1 MDMQSIWIGAG
12 FILTL
17 MVFSYLLGD
26 NLLFRLATYLFVGVS
41 AGYVFILVTFQVIIP
56 RLISPLTTYGIG
68 ELLVFVLVPLVLSA
82 LLLTKISPRLAGLGT
97 LPMAYL
103 VGVGA
108 AVAIGGAVF
117 GTLTGQVAGMGQEIA
132 AAAGGAS
139 PLDFLGGLLI
149 LAGAI
154 CTLAYFQ
161 FSARSPNAGQVGA
174 PAQRG
179 ILVESLGRVGQV
191 FIGITLG
198 ALFAGVYAAAL
209 TALMERIGF
218 IFNVIANLTTGG

>member
-1 MDMQSIWIGAG
+1 MDMQTIWIGVG

-26 NLLFRLATYLFVGVS
+26 NFLFRIATYLFVGVS
-41 AGYVFILVTFQVIIP
+41 AGYVFILVLFHVVIP
-56 RLISPLTTYGIG
+56 RLIEPFWTYDLPTLL
-68 ELLVFVLVPLVLSA
+68 LLVVVPLILST

-117 GTLTGQVAGMGQEIA
+117 GTLLGQINGMGQEVA
-132 AAAGGAS
+132 RS
-139 PLDFLGGLLI
+139 EDPLGFLGGLIVLF
-149 LAGAI
+149 GAI

-161 FSARSPNAGQVGA
+161 FSAVAPNQGQPGA
-174 PAQRG
+174 PIQRG
-179 ILVESLGRVGQV
+179 VLVESLARIGQV
-191 FIGITLG
+191 FIGVTLG
-198 ALFAGVYAAAL
+198 ALFAGVYAAAI

-218 IFNVIANLTTGG
+218 IFNVIANFSKGG

>member
-1 MDMQSIWIGAG
+1 MDMQTIWIGVG

-26 NLLFRLATYLFVGVS
+26 NILFRLVTYLFVGVS
-41 AGYVFILVTFQVIIP
+41 AGYVFILVLFQVIIP
-56 RLISPLTTYGIG
+56 RLIAPLTSYGIG
-68 ELLVFVLVPLVLSA
+68 ELALFVVIPLILSTM
-82 LLLTKISPRLAGLGT
+82 LLFKISPRLAGLGT

-117 GTLTGQVAGMGQEIA
+117 GTLTGQVAGMGREV
-132 AAAGGAS
+132 AGAVD
-139 PLDFLGGLLI
+139 PLDFLGGLII
-149 LAGAI
+149 LVGAV

-161 FSARSPNAGQVGA
+161 FSARTPTPGQAGAQT
-174 PAQRG
+174 QRG
-179 ILVESLGRVGQV
+179 PLVEALARIGQV
-191 FIGITLG
+191 FVGLTLG

-218 IFNVIANLTTGG
+218 IFNVIANFTTGG